1 MIRKIV
7 EVGTVRPDME
17 RKSGLG
23 IVPLSEAVMRSIVA
37 VAEHAEDPFRLI
49 CIEILA
55 EIRAC
60 IGAFL

>member
-1 MIRKIV
+1 
-7 EVGTVRPDME
+7 ME